1 MPPRQ
6 PCRAWGPTA
15 SPAAA
20 RRRRPILALAV
31 AVVLAAAGCVG
42 SEGTGAGPGSA
53 TSPSPG
59 SPSRPTVYPV
69 IVSSEQAV
77 GPNRF
82 LFSFLDPTTNLP
94 AARPDRTVRLAFFD
108 SPDAATP
115 VATAD
120 AEFVW
125 AIQGERGIY
134 VSRVTFTRAGTWVA
148 AFTTEAP
155 GSPRETIRVTFDVRD
170 HATALGL
177 GDRAPAVRTPT
188 AADVGGELRR
198 ISSDPNPLPAFYE
211 TSVDALLAA
220 GRPFVLVFATPA
232 FCVSAQCGPTLELVK
247 PYVAAYPD
255 VAFVNVEPYQ
265 LDFVDGRL
273 QPKLDANNQLQLVPA
288 AEAFRIV
295 SEPWI
300 YVVDRSGVIVGSFEG
315 IFTDA
320 ELRAAIEEARR
331 GS

>member
-1 MPPRQ
+1 MRCPSPLRHLYPARPR
-6 PCRAWGPTA
+6 PTK
-15 SPAAA
+15 
-20 RRRRPILALAV
+20 LLVALV
-31 AVVLAAAGCVG
+31 AGLLVVAGCVG
-42 SEGTGAGPGSA
+42 RGAETAPTPKGSDA
-53 TSPSPG
+53 G
-59 SPSRPTVYPV
+59 SPARPSVYPV

-82 LFSFLDPTTNLP
+82 LFSFLDPSTNLP
-94 AARPDRTVRLAFFD
+94 AARPERTVRLAFFD

-125 AIQGERGIY
+125 AIKGERGLY
-134 VSRVTFTRAGTWVA
+134 VSHVTFTRAGTWVA

-155 GSPRETIRVTFDVRD
+155 GSPRETIRVTFDVREQ
-170 HATALGL
+170 ATALGV

-188 AADVGGELRR
+188 AADVGGDLRR

-211 TSVDALLAA
+211 SSVDALLAA
-220 GRPFVLVFATPA
+220 HRPFVLVFATPA
-232 FCVSAQCGPTLELVK
+232 FCVSAQCGPTLERIK
-247 PYVAAYPD
+247 PYVSQYPD
-255 VAFVNVEPYQ
+255 VTFVNVEPYV
-265 LDFVDGRL
+265 LDVVDGRL
-273 QPKLDANNQLQLVPA
+273 QPKLDANNQLQLAPA
-288 AEAFRIV
+288 AQAFRIV

-300 YVVDRSGVIVGSFEG
+300 YVVDRAGTIVGSFEG
-315 IFTDA
+315 IATDA

>member
-1 MPPRQ
+1 MTDRN
-6 PCRAWGPTA
+6 R
-15 SPAAA
+15 PADLRS
-20 RRRRPILALAV
+20 RRRLDLRRPGRIALAALTVALAV
-31 AVVLAAAGCVG
+31 AGCVATG
-42 SEGTGAGPGSA
+42 GTGASPTSEPSGSG
-53 TSPSPG
+53 TRPSL
-59 SPSRPTVYPV
+59 YPV
-69 IVSSEQAV
+69 IVSSEQVV

-82 LFSFLDPTTNLP
+82 LFSFLDPATNLP
-94 AARPDRTVRLAFFD
+94 AARPDRSVRVAFFD
-108 SPDAATP
+108 SPDATTP

-125 AIQGERGIY
+125 AIEGERGMY
-134 VSRVTFTRAGTWVA
+134 VSHVTFTHAGQWVA

-155 GSPRETIRVTFDVRD
+155 GSPSETIRVTFDVRD
-170 HATALGL
+170 HATALGV

-188 AADVGGELRR
+188 AADVGGDLRR

-220 GRPFVLVFATPA
+220 HRPFVLVFATPA
-232 FCVSAQCGPTLELVK
+232 FCVSGQCGPTLELVK
-247 PYVAAYPD
+247 PYVAEYPD
-255 VAFVNVEPYQ
+255 VAFVNVEPYE
-265 LDFVDGRL
+265 LDFSAGRL

-295 SEPWI
+295 SEPWV

-320 ELRAAIEEARR
+320 ELRAAIEQAR
-331 GS
+331 GGG